1 LLLDKLA
8 VAEVT
13 RASFRIEGP
22 VSMLPCGALF
32 LVTHVFTGEQYTLR
46 QEVKS
51 KVVEQ
56 LEQARQPLLMLLPYR
71 Y

>member
-1 LLLDKLA
+1 
-8 VAEVT
+8 
-13 RASFRIEGP
+13 
-22 VSMLPCGALF
+22 MLPCGALF